1 LPSVTV
7 ARSSF
12 AHDAASEVDESEDE
26 HPVSVSATAI
36 TRAEKIPK
44 RFFTITPQSGWIQ
57 ANAIKAINR
66 CLHASY
72 MQKAALIKAA

>member
-7 ARSSF
+7 ARSSY

-26 HPVSVSATAI
+26 HPVSVRAIAI

-44 RFFTITPQSGWIQ
+44 RFFTITPQSGWIREK
-57 ANAIKAINR
+57 ANSPKYR
-66 CLHASY
+66 CPHAGY
-72 MQKAALIKAA
+72 LQD